1 MTCMF
6 LRKSTVWNTLH
17 AVWVGQETL
26 RLLYECRKWAAMSS
40 LFVCCW
46 SIYQWKDSFQLFR
59 TSFYRWQRWCVTLTV
74 LFQASYYYKETCS
87 FLKNRL
93 FFTFYWRKLHLH
105 WIYALKFKCNHNQ
118 NLAHASCKLFPSG
131 NTCHILQPHPPSLF
145 ETISHEETLQLFKH
159 LLLNC
164 LSIQTSKIS
173 LLTSSHQSHLINPF
187 LTSVSAASGFKNT
200 LQTLFTSTIRS
211 ASYPAC

>member
-26 RLLYECRKWAAMSS
+26 RLLCECRKWAGMSS

-74 LFQASYYYKETCS
+74 LFQASYYCKETCS
-87 FLKNRL
+87 FLKTDYFLLSTDKNYI
-93 FFTFYWRKLHLH
+93 FTGFMLWSLNAITIKTWHMPLVNYFHQGTLATSYSLILHLC
-105 WIYALKFKCNHNQ
+105 LK
-118 NLAHASCKLFPSG
+118 PSPMR
-131 NTCHILQPHPPSLF
+131 NT
-145 ETISHEETLQLFKH
+145 
-159 LLLNC
+159 
-164 LSIQTSKIS
+164 
-173 LLTSSHQSHLINPF
+173 
-187 LTSVSAASGFKNT
+187 
-200 LQTLFTSTIRS
+200 
-211 ASYPAC
+211 PAF